1 MASTIIHLAVANEI
15 NKKLKRNKNQLL
27 IGTIS
32 PDISK
37 LIGEDKTKSH
47 FLSDESNNIPN
58 INKFLKKYKNYLYD
72 DFVMGYYIHL
82 YTDYLWFKYF
92 IDNIDYSSTITLQDG
107 TKSCCSKEKFIEYVY
122 NDYTNLNIKLID
134 KYNLDLKIFYNE
146 IPNIN
151 PIITEIPIEN
161 INILINNAGN
171 IIANTK
177 ESKTYLFDIGNVG
190 EFIELS
196 V

>member
-47 FLSDESNNIPN
+47 FLSDESNDIPN
-58 INKFLKKYKNYLYD
+58 INKFMKKYKNYLYD

-82 YTDYLWFKYF
+82 YTDYL
-92 IDNIDYSSTITLQDG
+92 
-107 TKSCCSKEKFIEYVY
+107 
-122 NDYTNLNIKLID
+122 
-134 KYNLDLKIFYNE
+134 
-146 IPNIN
+146 
-151 PIITEIPIEN
+151 
-161 INILINNAGN
+161 
-171 IIANTK
+171 
-177 ESKTYLFDIGNVG
+177 
-190 EFIELS
+190 
-196 V
+196 